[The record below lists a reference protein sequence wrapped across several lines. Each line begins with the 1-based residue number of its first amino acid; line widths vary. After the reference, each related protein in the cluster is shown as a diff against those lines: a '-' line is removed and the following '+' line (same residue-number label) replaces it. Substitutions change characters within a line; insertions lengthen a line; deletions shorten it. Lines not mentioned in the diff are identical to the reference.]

1 MTKKPKD
8 FSFSGNPSKGVKKL
22 GAVERTEGHLQI
34 GSKAKKEKGIET
46 APKNLFLRKTSID
59 WHQSYRC
66 A

>member
-8 FSFSGNPSKGVKKL
+8 FSFSRNPSKGVKKL
-22 GAVERTEGHLQI
+22 RPVDRAEGYLQI
-34 GSKAKKEKGIET
+34 GSKAKEEKGIET
-46 APKNLFLRKTSID
+46 ALRNLFLRKTSID